1 MTGKFCIGKDQALY
15 KSNKQMKKITEVRK
29 IDLHMHTLIS
39 DGTDSPPE
47 ILEKVKETGIELFSV
62 TDHDAVM
69 ASAIIKDIRRED
81 DPLFISGAEF
91 SCKDAFGKYHILG
104 YGYEA
109 HSGPINILVAK
120 GHGTRMEK
128 FKTRLKRL
136 KEDFGITF
144 SQEDIDMLYENKN
157 PGKPHIANLM
167 VKYKYVKSKEDA
179 FYNFLNKIN
188 IPNIYIQP
196 EEAISAILQSGG
208 IPILAHPSYGSGDEF
223 FTGDEMEERLKRLMG
238 MGIKGVEGFYSGFS
252 MKMENEICGLAEK
265 YDLYVT
271 AGSDYHGKNKFI
283 ELGQNNLND
292 ALQGPKGLRRFLE
305 DVPLR

>member
-69 ASAIIKDIRRED
+69 AAAIIKDIRRED

-104 YGYEA
+104 YGYEINTV
-109 HSGPINILVAK
+109 PINSLVEK

-128 FKTRLKRL
+128 FKQRLNAL
-136 KEDFGITF
+136 KNDFGIDF
-144 SQEDIDMLYENKN
+144 SKEDIDMLYENKN
-157 PGKPHIANLM
+157 PGKPHVANLM

-179 FYNFLNKIN
+179 FYNFLNKIH
-188 IPNIYIQP
+188 IPNLYIKP

-223 FTGDEMEERLKRLMG
+223 FTGIEMEERLNRLME
-238 MGIKGVEGFYSGFS
+238 MGIRGVEGFYSGFS
-252 MKMENEICGLAEK
+252 TKMEKEILDLAKK
-265 YDLYVT
+265 YNLYVT
-271 AGSDYHGKNKFI
+271 AGSDYHGKNKI
-283 ELGQNNLND
+283 IGLGQNNLDD
-292 ALQGPKGLRRFLE
+292 ALDGPEGLRRFLE